1 LAGIDQG
8 SYQYTTSRGA
18 REDLYLFGAK
28 AFIDCIAETLSSDNV
43 LPHGTYVKF
52 DVEEYLS
59 ESYLGGA
66 DVETETTIETPRY
79 AND

>member
-1 LAGIDQG
+1 
-8 SYQYTTSRGA
+8 
-18 REDLYLFGAK
+18 
-28 AFIDCIAETLSSDNV
+28 LSSDNV